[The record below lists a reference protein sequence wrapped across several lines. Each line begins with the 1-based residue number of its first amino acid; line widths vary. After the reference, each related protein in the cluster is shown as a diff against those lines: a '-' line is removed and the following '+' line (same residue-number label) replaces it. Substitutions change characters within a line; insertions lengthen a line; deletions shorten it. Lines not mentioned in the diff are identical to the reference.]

1 MVYIGAVI
9 GAGLAHGKN
18 AYLYKKVKLQ
28 TPGTWLLRYD
38 VYTHFFASI
47 GAAAGF
53 AVIFGSPLGK
63 NKYFFLSC
71 ATTSSIC

>member
-1 MVYIGAVI
+1 MYVGAAI

-18 AYLYKKVKLQ
+18 DFLYKRLKLQ
-28 TPGTWLLRYD
+28 IPGTWLLRYD
-38 VYTHFFASI
+38 LFSHFFASI

-63 NKYFFLSC
+63 PSKARDHILC
-71 ATTSSIC
+71 